1 VKTTALK
8 TGQRERTESPAN
20 GMNVVVVRTVKDAAG
35 RVVHSDRFVS
45 HYIRVDGVVR
55 VGIG

>member
-1 VKTTALK
+1 
-8 TGQRERTESPAN
+8 
-20 GMNVVVVRTVKDAAG
+20 MDVVVVRTVKDSSG
-35 RVVHSDRFVS
+35 RLVHSDRFVS